1 MRLRTYLGL
10 LLCAVIIAGAGAF
23 RLAPELSAQQVYPL
37 TRTTSA
43 SAVLTAGT
51 NALSTTEEALRAALV
66 AWECTVQ
73 NDPDNTVDILVGSA
87 SAQTIQLAP
96 GQSITLPIQDAATIW
111 LKSVSATPTANYLC
125 R

>member
-10 LLCAVIIAGAGAF
+10 LICAVLIACAGAF
-23 RLAPELSAQQVYPL
+23 RLAPQLSAQQVYPIV
-37 TRTTSA
+37 RTTSA

-51 NALSTTEEALRAALV
+51 NTLSTNEEILRASMTS
-66 AWECTVQ
+66 WECLVQ

-87 SAQTIQLAP
+87 SAQTIQLSP
-96 GQSITLPIQDAATIW
+96 GQSIVIPIQDPATIW
-111 LKSVSATPTANYLC
+111 LKSASATPVASYLC